1 LVIEE
6 GSRSASSASLSW
18 QGEAGGKAA
27 WAVVRDPGVA
37 IGRDWKI
44 DFS

>member
-1 LVIEE
+1 VLAE
-6 GSRSASSASLSW
+6 GAKT
-18 QGEAGGKAA
+18 GTKAGMTWHGHQSGKAD

-37 IGRDWKI
+37 IGTDWKI